1 MQPMTDTLA
10 KALGRPDSD
19 GVIVNSVLPDSPAL
33 AAGLKQ
39 GDVITGINDAKIKEP
54 RDLALAVANI
64 HAGDH
69 ADVHVWRAGI
79 TKDIRVAICT
89 RSEERRVGKER
100 VSKR

>member
-39 GDVITGINDAKIKEP
+39 GDVITGINDTKLKEP
-54 RDLALAVANI
+54 RDLALAVATI
-64 HAGDH
+64 HAGHH
-69 ADVHVWRAGI
+69 AAVHVWREGNTQDLRFASA
-79 TKDIRVAICT
+79 TQPASQALAADEKP
-89 RSEERRVGKER
+89 
-100 VSKR
+100 